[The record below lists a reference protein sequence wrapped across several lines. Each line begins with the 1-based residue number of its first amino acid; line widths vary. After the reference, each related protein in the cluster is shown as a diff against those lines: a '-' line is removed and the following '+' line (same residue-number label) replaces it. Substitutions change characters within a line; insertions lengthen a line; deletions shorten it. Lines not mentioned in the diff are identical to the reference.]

1 MAQVTA
7 AEINKLRQMTGAG
20 MMDCKKALEE
30 ANGDYEKAQ
39 EIIRKKGQL
48 VAAKRADRE
57 ATEGVVLAKVNGDAS
72 FGALTVVCSETDF
85 VAKNESFIKFA
96 TDINDVAVANK
107 PATLDALKTLKVGNL
122 TVADA
127 VMEKVGVIGE
137 KIDLIIYS
145 KIEAPQ
151 VVAYIHPGNKLA
163 TLVGFNKKLADVQVG
178 KDVAMQIAAMNPVAV
193 DKESVPAEVVAKE
206 REIAKEQ
213 TALDKKNEGKPAN
226 IIEKIAEGKLEKYF
240 KENTLMSQEFVKD
253 SKQTVGEYL
262 KSVDKELK
270 VTTFVRY
277 TLNA

>member
-1 MAQVTA
+1 MAQITA
-7 AEINKLRQMTGAG
+7 ADINKLRQMTGAG

-30 ANGDYEKAQ
+30 AAGDFEKAS

-57 ATEGVVLAKVNGDAS
+57 ATQGVVLANVSSDAT

-96 TDINDVAVANK
+96 TDINEVAVAQK
-107 PATLDALKTLKVGNL
+107 PATIEALKALKVGNL

-127 VMEKVGVIGE
+127 VMEKVAVIGE
-137 KIDLIIYS
+137 KIDLIIYQ
-145 KIEAPQ
+145 KIEAAQ

-163 TLVGFNKKLADVQVG
+163 TLVGFNKKLADAQTG
-178 KDVAMQIAAMNPVAV
+178 KDVAMQVAAMSPVAV
-193 DKESVPAEVVAKE
+193 DKESVSAEVVAKE

-226 IIEKIAEGKLEKYF
+226 IIEKIAEGKLEKFF
-240 KENTLMSQEFVKD
+240 KENTLISQEFIKD
-253 SKQTVGEYL
+253 SKLTVGDYL
-262 KSVDKELK
+262 KSIDKDLK
-270 VTTFVRY
+270 VTGFLRY

>member
-1 MAQVTA
+1 MAQITA
-7 AEINKLRQMTGAG
+7 ADINKLRQMTGAG

-30 ANGDYEKAQ
+30 AAGDFEKAS

-57 ATEGVVLAKVNGDAS
+57 ATQGVVLSNVSSDAT

-96 TDINDVAVANK
+96 TDVNDVAVAQK
-107 PATLDALKTLKVGNL
+107 PATIEELKALKVGNL

-127 VMEKVGVIGE
+127 VMEKVAVIGE
-137 KIDLIIYS
+137 KIDLIIYQ
-145 KIEAPQ
+145 KIEASQ

-163 TLVGFNKKLADVQVG
+163 TLVGFNKKLADVQIG
-178 KDVAMQIAAMNPVAV
+178 KDVAMQVAAMNPVAV
-193 DKESVPAEVVAKE
+193 DKESVAAEVVAKE

-213 TALDKKNEGKPAN
+213 TALDKKNEGKPVN
-226 IIEKIAEGKLEKYF
+226 IIEKIAEGKLEKFF
-240 KENTLMSQEFVKD
+240 KENTLMSQEFIKD
-253 SKQTVGEYL
+253 SKLTVGDYL
-262 KSVDKELK
+262 KSIDKDLK
-270 VTTFVRY
+270 VTGFRRY

>member
-57 ATEGVVLAKVNGDAS
+57 ASEGVVLAKTSADAT

-96 TDINDVAVANK
+96 SDINDAAVANK
-107 PATLDALKTLKVGNL
+107 PADIDALKALKVGNL

-137 KIDLIIYS
+137 KIDLINYS
-145 KIEAPQ
+145 KIEAAQ

-163 TLVGFNKKLADVQVG
+163 TMVGFNKKLADVQVG

-193 DKESVPAEVVAKE
+193 DKASVPEATVAKE

-226 IIEKIAEGKLEKYF
+226 IIEKIAEGKLEKFF

-253 SKQTVGEYL
+253 SKLTVGDYL
-262 KSVDKELK
+262 KSVDKDLK

>member
-1 MAQVTA
+1 MAITA

-57 ATEGVVLAKVNGDAS
+57 ATEGVVLSKVSADAT

-85 VAKNESFIKFA
+85 VAKNEGFVQFA
-96 TDINDVAVANK
+96 TSINDMAVAQK
-107 PATLDALKTLKVGNL
+107 PATIDALKQLKLGNL

-137 KIDLIIYS
+137 KIDLIIYQ
-145 KIEAPQ
+145 KVEAAQ

-163 TLVGFNKKLADVQVG
+163 TLVGFSKKLNDVQVG

-193 DKESVPAEVVAKE
+193 DKDSVPAEKVAKE
-206 REIAKEQ
+206 KEIALEQ
-213 TALDKKNEGKPAN
+213 TRLDKKNEGKPAN
-226 IIEKIAEGKLEKYF
+226 ILEKIAEGRLEKFF
-240 KENTLMSQEFVKD
+240 KENTLVNQEFIKD
-253 SKQTVGEYL
+253 SKLTVGQYL
-262 KSVDKELK
+262 TKVDKDLK
-270 VTTFVRY
+270 VTGFVRY